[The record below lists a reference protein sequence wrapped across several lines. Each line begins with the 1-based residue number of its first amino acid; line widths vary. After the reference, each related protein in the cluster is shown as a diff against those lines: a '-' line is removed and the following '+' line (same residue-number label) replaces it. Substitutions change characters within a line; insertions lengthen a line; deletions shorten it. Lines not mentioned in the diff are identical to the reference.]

1 MAVDLPERATLATVT
16 SAPPT
21 ESPRATCANC
31 GAALVSVYCGD
42 CGQHVADSHRSVWR
56 FVADFL
62 ENTFCWDNKLLRT
75 LKPLFRQPGY
85 LTREFMAG
93 RRARYVH
100 PLRLFLFTSALCLT
114 LLQFSH
120 DYLAKTKTL
129 REAFGGNERDFQWI
143 ASKQREAAD
152 TPSPVARAAISTVSN
167 SDNGTHPETGD
178 LRAGRP
184 ADDAQP
190 DGWAAR
196 FDRALETRIARNGGE
211 EQLNKAISDGV
222 QRRLSWVVLALLP
235 VFALGLRA
243 LYWRKDTFYFAHLVF
258 SLHYHTFL
266 LLFWTGYV
274 GMGLVAVHVSFVW
287 LPRLALKL
295 GLLLPPLYLFAALR
309 RMYDEGRGRTL
320 GKMLVLGAT
329 HLLVILISLAVVGGM
344 TFLFL

>member
-1 MAVDLPERATLATVT
+1 MDLPERATLATVT
-16 SAPPT
+16 LTPPT

-31 GAALVSVYCGD
+31 DAALVSVYCGD

-62 ENTFCWDNKLLRT
+62 DNTFCWDNKLLRT
-75 LKPLFRQPGY
+75 LKPLFRQPGF
-85 LTREFMAG
+85 LTHEFMAG
-93 RRARYVH
+93 RRVRYVH
-100 PLRLFLFTSALCLT
+100 PLRLFLFTSAVCLT

-120 DYLAKTKTL
+120 DYLAKAKTL
-129 REAFGGNERDFQWI
+129 REALGGNERDFQWI
-143 ASKQREAAD
+143 ASQPRKA
-152 TPSPVARAAISTVSN
+152 TGPSSSVTRAAISTVSN
-167 SDNGTHPETGD
+167 SDTGTHRETGD
-178 LRAGRP
+178 LRAGTRG
-184 ADDAQP
+184 DDAQSA
-190 DGWAAR
+190 GWETR

-211 EQLNKAISDGV
+211 GPLNEAISDGV

-309 RMYDEGRGRTL
+309 RIYGEGRGRTL

-329 HLLVILISLAVVGGM
+329 HLLVILISLAVVGAL